1 MFKDWF
7 WGIVA
12 VATFSIGGA
21 ALCLLIVW
29 LFE

>member
-12 VATFSIGGA
+12 VTLFAFSGT

-29 LFE
+29 LFD